1 MCDGEASR
9 PVHYSEEKGDGEVHV
24 FSLWEPGSR
33 GELRTLH
40 EDAEQWLINRIKRQ
54 HPEWVSADGACS
66 PCIEA
71 FKTKHGVTDHPE
83 GR

>member
-1 MCDGEASR
+1 MPSYTCPLCGS
-9 PVHYSEEKGDGEVHV
+9 VIQEE
-24 FSLWEPGSR
+24 F
-33 GELRTLH
+33 RTLH

-71 FKTKHGVTDHPE
+71 YKAKREARDSS
-83 GR
+83 